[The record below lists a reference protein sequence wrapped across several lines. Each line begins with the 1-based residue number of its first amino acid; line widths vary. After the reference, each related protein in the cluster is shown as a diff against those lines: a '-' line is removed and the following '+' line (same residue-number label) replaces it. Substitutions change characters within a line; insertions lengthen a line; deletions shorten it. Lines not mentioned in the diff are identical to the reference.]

1 MFGATKFYWWLIA
14 LGIGITVVFLLERGS
29 IFTLLI
35 ATAISGIVFTADP
48 EQVIV
53 GGYTNE

>member
-14 LGIGITVVFLLERGS
+14 LGIGITVMFLLERGS

-53 GGYTNE
+53 GSET